1 MKSQSV
7 FPIPEMSD
15 DWIKNEL
22 HKKFPP
28 DKAEKMYCRVI
39 ATYEK
44 FAREAPT
51 IGGKA
56 NPMAKNFYGALSVF
70 AYYECMKRAMPPED
84 ITAMCYGMMPG
95 DKKGGELSRFD
106 LNNKLVQKIFHGL
119 FAPRAR
125 KLNKHKKDGS
135 WNNTRGMKINGI
147 PDNFLFFISRQS

>member
-28 DKAEKMYCRVI
+28 DEAEKMYCRVI

-44 FAREAPT
+44 FARDAPI

-56 NPMAKNFYGALSVF
+56 NPMSKNFYGALSAF
-70 AYYECMKRAMPPED
+70 AYYECMKRSMSPDE
-84 ITAMCYGMMPG
+84 ITTMCYGMMLG
-95 DKKGGELSRFD
+95 DKKSGELLRFD
-106 LNNKLVQKIFHGL
+106 LNNKLVQRIFYGL
-119 FAPRAR
+119 FSLRAR
-125 KLNKHKKDGS
+125 KLNKHKADGS
-135 WNNTRGMKINGI
+135 WNNTRDMKINGI
-147 PDNFLFFISRQS
+147 PNTFLFFISRQN